1 MTLPGEIDAAARPAT
16 EAEPV
21 ALAAAEKPRRF
32 WRRALR
38 WVLLAIVAPSVIIA
52 TCVGLS
58 VAATLHYFVTPQ
70 VVATFEAIDK
80 ALKR

>member
-1 MTLPGEIDAAARPAT
+1 MTSPGEIDAAASPFA
-16 EAEPV
+16 EADV
-21 ALAAAEKPRRF
+21 VSLAAADRPPRF

-38 WVLLAIVAPSVIIA
+38 WVLLAIIAPYVIVA

-70 VVATFEAIDK
+70 IVATFEAIDR